1 MPSLQKENKQ
11 LKDDI
16 QDFIKCRDYDAILI
30 KALQEDRKKLKK
42 ELDAVR
48 QINMMC
54 MKFMK
59 EIQTEQNLAEMI
71 GLGKD
76 TGTDVAIVHIAKE
89 YIKTNNRH
97 E

>member
-1 MPSLQKENKQ
+1 
-11 LKDDI
+11 
-16 QDFIKCRDYDAILI
+16 
-30 KALQEDRKKLKK
+30 
-42 ELDAVR
+42 
-48 QINMMC
+48 MMC